1 MNAIENHQLVAPHNP
16 VLLPEVLGALCP
28 DGGGVF
34 VDGTFGAGGYS
45 RGLLEQAD
53 CQVFGIDRDPNTYGA
68 GAVLAKEFDGRFQ
81 LLEGCFA
88 DMQKLLEEV
97 GVSSVDGVTLD
108 IGVSSMQLDQA
119 ERGFSFM
126 ADGPLDMRM
135 SQRGVS
141 AADVVNEFA
150 LNDLKRIF
158 KVYGEEKRAHSIAA
172 AIGRARTEQAFSRTG
187 ELARLIEKVIGVR
200 PGPRKSIHPATRIFQ
215 ALRIFVNGELDELVR
230 GLAAAER
237 VLKPG
242 GRLAVVSF
250 HSLEDRIV
258 KRFLKKRT
266 GSLPNPSRHAPE
278 VQNRAAASFVEIARG
293 GITASAEEIDQNPRA
308 RSARLRVAERTTA
321 QAIALD
327 DKELAQGRL
336 EGLSC

>member
-1 MNAIENHQLVAPHNP
+1 MSAIENHQFEGPHNP
-16 VLLPEVLGALCP
+16 VLLSEVLDALRP
-28 DGGGVF
+28 FDGGVF

-45 RGLLEQAD
+45 RGVLERAE
-53 CQVFGIDRDPNTYGA
+53 CQVFGIDRDPNTHEA
-68 GAVLAKEFDGRFQ
+68 GAALAKAFGGRFQ

-88 DMQKLLEEV
+88 DMESLLDVV
-97 GVSSVDGVTLD
+97 GVSSVDGVMLD

-126 ADGPLDMRM
+126 SDGPLDMRM
-135 SQRGVS
+135 SQSGIS
-141 AADVVNEFA
+141 AADVVNEFE
-150 LNDLKRIF
+150 LKDLKRIF
-158 KVYGEEKRAHSIAA
+158 RVYGEEKRAHSIAA
-172 AIGRARTEQAFSRTG
+172 AIGRARTEQPFTRTG
-187 ELARLIEKVIGVR
+187 ELARLIEKVIGMP
-200 PGPRKSIHPATRIFQ
+200 PGPRKSIHPATRSFQ

-237 VLKPG
+237 ILKPG

-266 GSLPNPSRHAPE
+266 GSLPNPSRHAPAA
-278 VQNRAAASFVEIARG
+278 QNLHAPSLVDIARG
-293 GITASAEEIDQNPRA
+293 GIIAGDDEIDLNPRA
-308 RSARLRVAERTTA
+308 RSARLRVAERTDA
-321 QAIALD
+321 EAMPLD
-327 DKELAQGRL
+327 KKELAQGRL